1 MVITCDIDGCINDLV
16 DKTLEMYNAEANKH
30 IQVSDIVSYNFY
42 DCLHR
47 EDAEGICKLFKR
59 KELWDSLSPAHDSQ
73 AGLKTLI
80 DRGHMVYLA
89 TSTDPCNFVYKMDW
103 LERYFPFINL
113 DNVIR
118 IMDKSLLNTDVLID
132 DCLGNLTKSIC
143 ERIVIDH
150 YWNRD
155 SSKDYAYDIHRA
167 YDFKDVVNI
176 IDDIERRDKE
186 WEMNN
191 L

>member
-1 MVITCDIDGCINDLV
+1 MKIIVDIDGCINDLV
-16 DKTLEMYNAEANKH
+16 DKTLAMYNAETNKN

-42 DCLHR
+42 YCLPK

-59 KELWDSLSPAHDSQ
+59 KELWNSLSPAHNSQ
-73 AGLKTLI
+73 VGLKTLI
-80 DRGHMVYLA
+80 DRGHKVYLA
-89 TSTDPCNFVYKMDW
+89 TATDPCNFSYKIDW
-103 LERYFPFINL
+103 LKQYFPFISS

-132 DCLGNLTKSIC
+132 DCLDNLTKGIF

-150 YWNRD
+150 PWNRD

-167 YDFKDVVNI
+167 YDFKDVVSI
-176 IDDIERRDKE
+176 IDEIERRDKE
-186 WEMNN
+186 WEMSN